1 MHMSRAPATSG
12 GVVRCLLSHSLF
24 SLFACDSSSCLCF
37 LPTDAI
43 LQSFAPIAV
52 GWSGFALGGITAHAL
67 DSSGCIASSKT
78 LIHAD
83 NPADVLHY
91 FRIHHSPKYKLVR
104 LSDLLHCMESG
115 CFLGQ
120 EILHRRSVR
129 NDTQQHIH
137 RPERY
142 RKDTPARLSFQA
154 HSAPLDYKFDSW
166 FTTMY
171 VTFHGSLDRLQS
183 TGCKL
188 FSVSFTKDSAGNY
201 VLWLRQTAGM
211 DTHRSGR
218 ILKAQIVVRL
228 SASGP
233 SRL

>member
-12 GVVRCLLSHSLF
+12 GVVWCLLSHSLF
-24 SLFACDSSSCLCF
+24 LYSLAT
-37 LPTDAI
+37 PR
-43 LQSFAPIAV
+43 P
-52 GWSGFALGGITAHAL
+52 
-67 DSSGCIASSKT
+67 AS
-78 LIHAD
+78 AFC
-83 NPADVLHY
+83 PQM
-91 FRIHHSPKYKLVR
+91 
-104 LSDLLHCMESG
+104 LHCMESG

-137 RPERY
+137 RPARY

-218 ILKAQIVVRL
+218 ILMAQIVVRL